1 VPHFADGPNLEL
13 PDVLREQWRL
23 RTFPIQNPSGS
34 PLRFQPTDFTV
45 TVTFTRFAVGF
56 KLDEERASPVEIG
69 VRNAIGSVGI
79 VGSCCT
85 PSC

>member
-1 VPHFADGPNLEL
+1 VEAEDFSHTKSKWVAPQVSAY
-13 PDVLREQWRL
+13 R
-23 RTFPIQNPSGS
+23 
-34 PLRFQPTDFTV
+34 FTV

-56 KLDEERASPVEIG
+56 KLDKERASPVEIG

-85 PSC
+85 PSR